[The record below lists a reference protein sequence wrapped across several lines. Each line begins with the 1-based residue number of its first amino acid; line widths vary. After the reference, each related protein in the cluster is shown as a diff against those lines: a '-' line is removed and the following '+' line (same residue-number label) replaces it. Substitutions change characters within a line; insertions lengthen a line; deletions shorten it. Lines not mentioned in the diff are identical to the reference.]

1 MSLSCSTRRAVRA
14 AAALGIAI
22 GALASAGGATAATH
36 DAAAARSQ
44 QTYTWS
50 ADLEAYDAGSHTVT
64 LRAMLY
70 SDADAP
76 DKGALKA
83 GDRVTLTWSGLS
95 TGAGIRAIERG
106 TNTKYD
112 RMTMPVEFV
121 ATELDD
127 RYVSFKLPVPAKDG
141 DALAKLKPGDY
152 VTVTSPLKAKSPDD
166 VVMAIRDYNDVG

>member
-1 MSLSCSTRRAVRA
+1 MRQSCSTGRAGRA
-14 AAALGIAI
+14 AAALCAALGSLAAAD
-22 GALASAGGATAATH
+22 GAAAATH
-36 DAAAARSQ
+36 DASAAPAQ

-50 ADLEAYDAGSHTVT
+50 ADLVAYDAGSHTVT
-64 LRAMLY
+64 LRAMLF

-76 DKGALKA
+76 DKSKLQA

-121 ATELDD
+121 STEVDG
-127 RYVSFKLPVPAKDG
+127 RYVSFKVPVPMKD
-141 DALAKLKPGDY
+141 AEAVAKLKPGDY